1 MSDDSA
7 DSIRLRA
14 AMEEAIAMIA
24 DGSSVVS
31 GWLALDC
38 AQMLLEQAHRDL
50 RGSLSPERAA
60 ALRRIAHDI
69 RILSSHV

>member
-1 MSDDSA
+1 MIDDGG
-7 DSIRLRA
+7 DSVRLRA
-14 AMEEAIAMIA
+14 AVEEAIDMVA
-24 DGSSVVS
+24 DGSPMVS

-50 RGSLSPERAA
+50 RGSLPPERAA

-69 RILSSHV
+69 RVLASRV